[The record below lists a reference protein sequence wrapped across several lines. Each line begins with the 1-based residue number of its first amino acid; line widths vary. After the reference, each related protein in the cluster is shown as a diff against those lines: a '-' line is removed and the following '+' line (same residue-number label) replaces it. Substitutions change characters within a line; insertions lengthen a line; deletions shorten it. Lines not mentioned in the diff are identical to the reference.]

1 MIKIIES
8 FHFLV
13 IEDNPGDFFLVND
26 CLIEN
31 FTGSS
36 VVNAVTYE
44 KAKTYLSDSLSSY
57 NLIFLDLTLP
67 DKRGE
72 DLIVNVLNLAK
83 DIPVIILTGYSDI
96 QFSIKAL
103 HLGVAD
109 YLNKDEINATLIH
122 KSVLYN
128 LERKK
133 KRVELEE
140 SKKRYSDLFHL
151 SPIPM
156 WVFDLE
162 TLYFL
167 DINQAAIDNYG
178 YSFEEFL
185 SMTIK
190 EIRPETELIKL
201 KKTLDNWHEK
211 DERSFNGKY
220 KHLKKDGGQIIV
232 EIHSSYIEF
241 DGRKAKLIL
250 SHDITEKSKYLT
262 AIKKQNEKLK
272 EIAWIHSHVVRAP
285 VARILA
291 ILNYIQEHAID
302 AEENTFFLESLKLT
316 TLELDEI
323 IRDISDKTDSINF

>member
-1 MIKIIES
+1 MIDS
-8 FHFLV
+8 FQFLV
-13 IEDNPGDFFLVND
+13 IEDNLGDFFLVND

-31 FTGSS
+31 FKGSS
-36 VVNAVTYE
+36 VINAITYE
-44 KAKTYLSDSLSSY
+44 TAKTYLSDSLSSY
-57 NLIFLDLTLP
+57 NIIFLDLRLP
-67 DKRGE
+67 DKQGE

-83 DIPVIILTGYSDI
+83 DIPVIILTGYNDI

-128 LERKK
+128 IERKK

-140 SKKRYSDLFHL
+140 SKKRYRDLFHL

-156 WVFDLE
+156 WVFDIE

-190 EIRPETELIKL
+190 DIRPETELTKL
-201 KKTLDNWHEK
+201 YTSLNKWY
-211 DERSFNGKY
+211 GKGGRIFSGKF
-220 KHLKKDGGQIIV
+220 KHIKKDGTQIIV
-232 EIHSSYIEF
+232 EIQGSRIEF

-250 SHDITEKSKYLT
+250 SNDITDKNNYLE

-272 EIAWIHSHVVRAP
+272 EIAWIQSHVVRAP
-285 VARILA
+285 VARILS
-291 ILNYIQEHAID
+291 IVNYIKEHALD
-302 AEENTFFLESLKLT
+302 AEENIFFLESLKLC

-323 IRDISDKTDSINF
+323 IRDISDKTNSTNI